1 LRETMMEHTILVNGT
16 QSAVLTQY
24 SPTQYTVQC
33 YVGERPTVA
42 YDATT
47 AEEAERWAK
56 AVIEVKDEQRGGAT
70 PPRPKETRP
79 HA

>member
-1 LRETMMEHTILVNGT
+1 MGHLMFRNGT
-16 QSAVLTQY
+16 QSAVIVEHGPAQY
-24 SPTQYTVQC
+24 EVTA

-56 AVIEVKDEQRGGAT
+56 AVIEYTE
-70 PPRPKETRP
+70 
-79 HA
+79 